1 MLRSAGIRSEIYL
14 GDGSIK
20 AQMKYADKRNS
31 PAVIL
36 YGENEA
42 KLGIVTIKNLKAG
55 KEASTK
61 IKSRDDWKKNENVQE
76 AVKLEDLVNEI
87 KKLI

>member
-1 MLRSAGIRSEIYL
+1 
-14 GDGSIK
+14 
-20 AQMKYADKRNS
+20 MKYADKRNS

-61 IKSRDDWKKNENVQE
+61 IENREDWRKNENVQE
-76 AVKLEDLVNEI
+76 TVKLENLVNEI
-87 KKLI
+87 KKII